1 MRFKRSLTSRS
12 TIASA
17 AALLLVLLP
26 IGVGGTRSSAAS
38 SASTTSIARPTGA
51 STESDL
57 LATPGSSDEVV
68 ARLGSNLAE
77 AARRNKK
84 TEVELRR
91 SLRDRSAN
99 LDRKGRLFFVD
110 SPVPVGAAVAQGL
123 TVGGGATL
131 SGPAALY
138 SDTFVLH
145 SRPGS
150 LRTIYL
156 DFDGQAI
163 ANTAWN
169 ASYTGGASFTA
180 EPFDTDGLPSSF
192 SNDERDVVQR
202 VWQRVAE
209 DYSVFDIDVTTQ
221 EPPLDAITRSS
232 ANDLVYG
239 TRLVVSNTNT
249 IYSSCGCG
257 GLAYVGA
264 FDDYGN
270 HSYYQPA
277 FVFQRGVTSNP
288 KYLAEAAS
296 HEVGHNLGLQH
307 DGTST
312 SAYYNGQGSWAPIM
326 GAGYYNAVTQFSK
339 GEYAGANNLEDD
351 FSLIQTHGGSLVAD
365 DFGNGMTSATNLG
378 SPTNFTFNGLITTA
392 TDVDAF
398 VLSSEAGTLSVSASP
413 STMSPNLDL
422 KVTLLNSA
430 GAVVA
435 SADPPSSPIDYDSA
449 SGLDAS
455 VSTAVSA
462 GVYYLLIEGVGVGS
476 PASTGYSDY
485 GSVGRYSVTGTLTT
499 ATTTAPTTTAPTV
512 TTTATTT
519 TTAPT
524 VATTT
529 TKAATAA
536 TTTTRAP
543 TTTTKAPTAA
553 TTTRAPATTTTTRA
567 PATTTTRAPTRA
579 PASTTTKATAAPT
592 TAAPTTAAPTTAVPA
607 TTKAPAT
614 TAVPVA
620 AAASAPAATTTAAP
634 PANAP
639 ATKIGPAR

>member
-1 MRFKRSLTSRS
+1 MRFKRSPTARS
-12 TIASA
+12 TITSV

-38 SASTTSIARPTGA
+38 SASTTSLGRPTGA

-57 LATPGSSDEVV
+57 LTAPGSSDEVV

-110 SPVPVGAAVAQGL
+110 SAVPVGAAVAQGL

-131 SGPAALY
+131 SGPVALY
-138 SDTFVLH
+138 SDTFLLH

-156 DFDGQAI
+156 DFDGQTV

-169 ASYTGGASFTA
+169 ASYTGGSSFIA

-232 ANDLVYG
+232 ATDLVYG

-264 FDDYGN
+264 FDDYGS

-339 GEYAGANNLEDD
+339 GEYANANNIEDD
-351 FSLIQTHGGSLVAD
+351 FAVIQTHGGSLIPD
-365 DFGNGMTSATNLG
+365 DFGNGMSTATNLG

-413 STMSPNLDL
+413 SAMSPNLDL
-422 KVTLLNSA
+422 EITLLNSA
-430 GAVVA
+430 GTVVA
-435 SADPPSSPIDYDSA
+435 SADPPSSPVDYDSA

-455 VSTAVSA
+455 LSTVVAA
-462 GVYYLLIEGVGVGS
+462 GVYYVLIGGVGVGS
-476 PASTGYSDY
+476 PTSTGYSDY

-499 ATTTAPTTTAPTV
+499 APTVTTTATTTTTTTAPTV

-519 TTAPT
+519 TTKAPIA
-524 VATTT
+524 ATTT
-529 TKAATAA
+529 TK
-536 TTTTRAP
+536 AP
-543 TTTTKAPTAA
+543 TTTTKAPT
-553 TTTRAPATTTTTRA
+553 TTTKAPTTTTKA
-567 PATTTTRAPTRA
+567 PTVTTTTRAPTVTTTTRA
-579 PASTTTKATAAPT
+579 PVTTAAPT
-592 TAAPTTAAPTTAVPA
+592 TAAPTTTTNAPTVTTAAPTTAVPA
-607 TTKAPAT
+607 TTNAPAT
-614 TAVPVA
+614 TTVPA
-620 AAASAPAATTTAAP
+620 APAATTTAAP

-639 ATKIGPAR
+639 ATTTGPAR

>member
-12 TIASA
+12 TIAAA

-38 SASTTSIARPTGA
+38 SASTTSLGRPTGS

-57 LATPGSSDEVV
+57 LTAPGSSDEVV

-110 SPVPVGAAVAQGL
+110 SAVPVGAAVAQGL

-131 SGPAALY
+131 SGPVALY
-138 SDTFVLH
+138 SDTFLLH

-169 ASYTGGASFTA
+169 ASYTSGASFIA
-180 EPFDTDGLPSSF
+180 EPFDTDGLPASF
-192 SNDERDVVQR
+192 SNDERDVLQR

-232 ANDLVYG
+232 ATDLVYG

-264 FDDYGN
+264 FDDYGS

-339 GEYAGANNLEDD
+339 GEYANANNIEDD
-351 FSLIQTHGGSLVAD
+351 FAVIQTHGGSLVTD
-365 DFGNGMTSATNLG
+365 DFGNGMATATNLG

-422 KVTLLNSA
+422 KVTLLNSV
-430 GAVVA
+430 GTVVA

-462 GVYYLLIEGVGVGS
+462 GVYYVLIEGVGVRS
-476 PASTGYSDY
+476 PTSTGYSDY

-512 TTTATTT
+512 TTTTTTT
-519 TTAPT
+519 TTAPA

-536 TTTTRAP
+536 TTTT

-553 TTTRAPATTTTTRA
+553 TTTRA

-592 TAAPTTAAPTTAVPA
+592 TAAPTTAVPA
-607 TTKAPAT
+607 TTTAPAT